1 MAYLRLSTIKTQL
14 GLGADNSFDA
24 ELSGLLMAVEAS
36 IARFLG
42 FDPSPATTTEF
53 YDGNG
58 TPYLPLRRTPVQT
71 VSSVYLDETAVFSST
86 GAFASSTLLTL
97 GTDYTVAIDAFG
109 NGQIVR
115 TRSIWPLRYERQTGR
130 LSPLLHENPGCI
142 KVTYT
147 AGEIN
152 PIIAA
157 AGLSEAKAMWS
168 MRANGIGAMMS
179 ESLDGRSISLT
190 QLNLNGGKTPR
201 FVSGLAEMMLSPL
214 RRIPMV

>member
-1 MAYLRLSTIKTQL
+1 MAYLRLSTLKTQL
-14 GLGADNSFDA
+14 GITDATSDA
-24 ELSGLLMAVEAS
+24 ELSGLLMASEYA

-42 FDPSPATTTEF
+42 YDPSPAIATEY

-58 TPYLPLRRTPVQT
+58 TPYLLLRRTPVQV
-71 VSSVYLDETAVFSST
+71 VSSVYLDETAEFNST

-97 GTDYTVAIDAFG
+97 GTDYTVDIDTFG
-109 NGQIVR
+109 NARIVR
-115 TRSIWPLRYERQTGR
+115 NRSIWPLRYERQTGR

-152 PIIAA
+152 PLIAA
-157 AGLSEAKAMWS
+157 AGLAEVKAMWS
-168 MRANGIGAMMS
+168 MRANGIGSMLS

-190 QLNLNGGKTPR
+190 QLNLNGGKMPR